1 MRSCYRCVRR
11 CWNTQ
16 DSNTLRGVQ
25 NSRKRFPGKASCE
38 PGLKFIP
45 SGVFICRTRPRLLAK
60 VPRKGPSG
68 VLSGSMEECVMCVAN
83 NQKLGLRF
91 RQETNGV
98 FGVWTWYHFVR
109 FFNRNLQNANQKLR
123 HILWPPTCFIPW
135 FHQHL
140 LLPLLRCLPNPVP
153 IRVLRTCGV
162 DSHNCEHGNIGQHAF
177 FFLVEARLSRWVF
190 IVPLPERKR

>member
-1 MRSCYRCVRR
+1 MRSCYWCVRR

-123 HILWPPTCFIPW
+123 HIYGPQLASYPGFTSTFFYPSWGAY
-135 FHQHL
+135 
-140 LLPLLRCLPNPVP
+140 P
-153 IRVLRTCGV
+153 ILYPFESLG
-162 DSHNCEHGNIGQHAF
+162 HAM
-177 FFLVEARLSRWVF
+177 LTLTTVNMET
-190 IVPLPERKR
+190 

>member
-91 RQETNGV
+91 RQETNGALV
-98 FGVWTWYHFVR
+98 FGHDT
-109 FFNRNLQNANQKLR
+109 
-123 HILWPPTCFIPW
+123 ILWDFSIETCKMQTRNWDISMPPN
-135 FHQHL
+135 L
-140 LLPLLRCLPNPVP
+140 LHTLVSPAPSSTPLE
-153 IRVLRTCGV
+153 VLTQSCTH
-162 DSHNCEHGNIGQHAF
+162 S
-177 FFLVEARLSRWVF
+177 S
-190 IVPLPERKR
+190 P